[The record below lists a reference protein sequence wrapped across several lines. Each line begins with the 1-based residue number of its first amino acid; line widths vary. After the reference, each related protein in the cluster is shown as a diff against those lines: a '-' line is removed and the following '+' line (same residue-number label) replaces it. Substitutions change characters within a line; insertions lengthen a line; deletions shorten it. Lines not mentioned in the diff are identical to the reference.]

1 MGSLQQLWY
10 DPICGFERD
19 GLSYFTAPSR
29 ILANLARESLRV
41 RIAALAVSKPLM
53 PQGVEHFG
61 GLAVVSAITTCLNL

>member
-10 DPICGFERD
+10 NPICGFERD

-53 PQGVEHFG
+53 PQGVEHCSK
-61 GLAVVSAITTCLNL
+61 AVSQRQTANRV